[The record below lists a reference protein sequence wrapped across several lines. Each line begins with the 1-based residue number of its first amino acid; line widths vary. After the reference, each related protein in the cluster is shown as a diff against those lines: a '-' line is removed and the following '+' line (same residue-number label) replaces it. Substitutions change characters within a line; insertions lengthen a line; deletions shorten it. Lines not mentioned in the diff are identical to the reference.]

1 MNPLDPYT
9 YLNQLNSWANQL
21 PLAYAF
27 GAGMVASINPC
38 GFLMLPSFAAFYL
51 SGGREGA
58 YSPSPVGRGARALFL
73 GAVVT
78 LGFLAL
84 FGTVGLLIATGGRWL
99 VGLFPWSGLA
109 IGIGLVL
116 LGLWL
121 LLAGRGLGLLAAS
134 RVQPRWGRSPG
145 ALFAFGLAY
154 GVASLAC
161 TLPVFLIVVGS
172 ALAAQGPL
180 VALIQFLNYALGM
193 GLVLTAVA
201 LSLAYFEGA
210 FVGPIRAL
218 IPLVERLGPAF
229 LLLAGAYLIYF
240 WFHYGRL
247 LT

>member
-9 YLNQLNSWANQL
+9 YVNQLNSWVNQL

-27 GAGMVASINPC
+27 GAGMAASINPC

-51 SGGREGA
+51 GSRDASPGV
-58 YSPSPVGRGARALFL
+58 PSPLERGLRALFL
-73 GAVVT
+73 GTMVT

-84 FGTVGLLIATGGRWL
+84 FGTVGLVIATGGRWL
-99 VGLFPWSGLA
+99 VGLFPWSGLV
-109 IGIGLVL
+109 IGAVLVL

-121 LLAGRGLGLLAAS
+121 LLPGRSLGLLAAS
-134 RVQPRWGRSPG
+134 RVQPAWGRSPG

-154 GVASLAC
+154 GIASLGC
-161 TLPVFLIVVGS
+161 TLPVFLVVVGT

-201 LSLAYFEGA
+201 VSLAYFERA
-210 FVGPIRAL
+210 LVGPIRAL

-229 LLLAGAYLIYF
+229 LMLAGTYLIYV
-240 WFHYGRL
+240 WFRYGRL